1 MTHINQ
7 ENVFMDKFQYTDE
20 SNNIISGTMA
30 LVYRFK
36 DVTVANIKDV
46 ARLAGVSISTVSR
59 VINSSATVIEH
70 KRDAVLRAMNEL
82 QYKPNSFA
90 KALVSN
96 KSNTIGLV
104 VGDLADPF
112 FGLMMRGVEKVSNQ
126 YNKQLLVSSGH
137 HNEEQERQAI
147 NSLIDRRCD
156 ALIIHSKALTDFQLM
171 ELLRA
176 QTASVLINRTIPGL
190 EHQSIYLDNRLA
202 GNQAA
207 SYLLDNGHQRIAMV
221 TRNVEIE
228 DELERRQGY
237 QDALLNHGI
246 IPDQKLIAAA
256 EANEEGGY
264 LATQTLLQQKTDFT
278 AIFAYN
284 DAMAAGCLSAL
295 RANKIQVP
303 NDVSVIG
310 FDDVLLARFL
320 HPKLTTIRYPI
331 ETMSTAAA
339 QLALLLS
346 GENSEK
352 PVQQMFGSQLIVRE
366 STRRIN

>member
-1 MTHINQ
+1 M
-7 ENVFMDKFQYTDE
+7 
-20 SNNIISGTMA
+20 
-30 LVYRFK
+30 
-36 DVTVANIKDV
+36 ANIKDV
-46 ARLAGVSISTVSR
+46 AKLAGVSISTVSR
-59 VINSSATVIEH
+59 VINNTAIVVQH
-70 KRDAVLRAMNEL
+70 KRDAVLKAMNEL

-112 FGLMMRGVEKVSNQ
+112 FGLLMKGVEKVSNQ
-126 YNKQLLVSSGH
+126 YNKQLLISSGH

-156 ALIIHSKALTDFQLM
+156 ALIIHSKALTDYQLM
-171 ELLRA
+171 ELLRN
-176 QTASVLINRTIPGL
+176 QPASVLINRTIPGL

-202 GNQAA
+202 GKEAV
-207 SYLLDNGHQRIAMV
+207 SHLLNNGHQRIAMV
-221 TRNVEIE
+221 TRDVEIE

-237 QDALLNHGI
+237 QEALLHHGI
-246 IPDQKLIAAA
+246 IPDPSLIVAAG
-256 EANEEGGY
+256 ANEEGGY
-264 LATQTLLQQKTDFT
+264 QATETLLQRKTDFT

-295 RANKIQVP
+295 REHKIQVP

-320 HPKLTTIRYPI
+320 HPQLTTIRYPI
-331 ETMSTAAA
+331 EAMGTAAA
-339 QLALLLS
+339 QLALHLS
-346 GENSEK
+346 GENTEM
-352 PVQQMFGSQLIVRE
+352 PAEQLFTTQLVQRE
-366 STRRIN
+366 SVRKIY